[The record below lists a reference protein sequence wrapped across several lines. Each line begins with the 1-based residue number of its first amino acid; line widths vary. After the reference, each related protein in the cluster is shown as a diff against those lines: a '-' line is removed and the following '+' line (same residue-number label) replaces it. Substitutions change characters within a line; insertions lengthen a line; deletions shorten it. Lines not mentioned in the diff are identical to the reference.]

1 MLICAAKFLK
11 SRNLGQLVKKEQ
23 LSKFAECLAPVA
35 PSREPMEPRPRWAVA
50 RGGTAAPRAAA
61 GPRPPPEPGA
71 SGCWPGLGA
80 VRAGEARA
88 GRREPGRGAEPA
100 PTLPSWRSL
109 QLAEDRSRAAERL
122 HQALPFVESPQES
135 LREAAV
141 RFIGEPRARDPSPPR
156 RSSAPA
162 PAAAPAA
169 GSGPGAVEPRLP
181 SGPLPPS
188 RSRALGRQDAA
199 RARAEPC
206 RGRRACGH
214 GAGSAAARELCRGA
228 VTASVLPGA
237 ARVFL
242 RGHKEELQ
250 LLSEALQALRR
261 DDSPSPINIIVQEIF
276 NERAAELRS
285 SAGSEPVS
293 L

>member
-1 MLICAAKFLK
+1 
-11 SRNLGQLVKKEQ
+11 
-23 LSKFAECLAPVA
+23 
-35 PSREPMEPRPRWAVA
+35 MEPRPRWAVA

-88 GRREPGRGAEPA
+88 GRREPGQGAEPA

-122 HQALPFVESPQES
+122 HQALPFVDSPQES

-141 RFIGEPRARDPSPPR
+141 RFMGEPRARGPSPPR

-206 RGRRACGH
+206 RGRRAGGH

-250 LLSEALQALRR
+250 LLSEAIQAPRN
-261 DDSPSPINIIVQEIF
+261 DAGPSCSNQEIQAHF
-276 NERAAELRS
+276 DQTAEEGS
-285 SAGSEPVS
+285 SSGSREPVS
-293 L
+293 QE